1 MFISRDPVS
10 NRGNEINVTT
20 YYKIKNIVAV
30 FGFGFLPRI
39 CLSKWHR
46 FQNVI
51 LAAGIYQSTCFVENR
66 SSQGYIKILALAKNV
81 VCLKRMLK

>member
-51 LAAGIYQSTCFVENR
+51 LAAGIYQIRVLL
-66 SSQGYIKILALAKNV
+66 KIGPVRAIL
-81 VCLKRMLK
+81 RF